1 MNQTKL
7 LVIDDQ
13 LDNFDVVEALL
24 ASENYQLF
32 YASSGTKAFSLLES
46 MSPDLILL
54 DVMMPEMDGL
64 QICSRL
70 KADLQY
76 QHIPIIM
83 VTALTSKAD
92 LARCLEQGA
101 DDFISKPLDSL
112 ELRARVRSLLRIKQ
126 QHDKL
131 KDLLALREEALT
143 LREDMSNMIIH
154 DLRNPLSTIILA
166 AGIIKRNINQTDK
179 TETIL
184 HKIEQILDASQRLQK
199 MIDSLL
205 FMAKLEAGKILFN
218 PIKTDLYQLGVT
230 IMADFELIAIAHH
243 IKLYSELPPQGQ
255 TISVD
260 ATILRR
266 IIDNLISNA
275 LKFAPA
281 NSQVL
286 LSLECLPED
295 RVRVRVTDTGLGI
308 DENRRK
314 QIFEKFEIGT
324 LKNNISQI
332 GLGLAFC
339 KMAVEAQGGSLKIS
353 DNFPQ
358 GSIFTVEI

>member
-101 DDFISKPLDSL
+101 DDFISKP
-112 ELRARVRSLLRIKQ
+112 
-126 QHDKL
+126 
-131 KDLLALREEALT
+131 
-143 LREDMSNMIIH
+143 
-154 DLRNPLSTIILA
+154 
-166 AGIIKRNINQTDK
+166 
-179 TETIL
+179 
-184 HKIEQILDASQRLQK
+184 
-199 MIDSLL
+199 
-205 FMAKLEAGKILFN
+205 
-218 PIKTDLYQLGVT
+218 
-230 IMADFELIAIAHH
+230 
-243 IKLYSELPPQGQ
+243 
-255 TISVD
+255 
-260 ATILRR
+260 
-266 IIDNLISNA
+266 
-275 LKFAPA
+275 
-281 NSQVL
+281 
-286 LSLECLPED
+286 
-295 RVRVRVTDTGLGI
+295 
-308 DENRRK
+308 
-314 QIFEKFEIGT
+314 
-324 LKNNISQI
+324 
-332 GLGLAFC
+332 
-339 KMAVEAQGGSLKIS
+339 
-353 DNFPQ
+353 
-358 GSIFTVEI
+358 